1 MHIIAEISCNHL
13 GDLGRAKALI
23 EAAKNSGA
31 DAVKFQCWHPDRMVV
46 DRSYKLTSGPWA
58 GRTLYDLYQEAFT
71 PWEWF
76 PTLFDRAKEVGI
88 EMFSSVFD
96 TEALAYMES
105 LGCPRYKI
113 ASFEITDLPLIRA
126 VSATGKPIIIST
138 GLASD
143 DEINNAVC
151 ATERRGWLVGGD
163 GLTLLKCTSA
173 YPASVESANLVTLY
187 NMRRYTDS
195 IGVSD
200 HTLGLVVPIAA
211 TALGAKMIEKHL
223 TLSRSDGGPDAAFSS
238 EPHEFKAMVD
248 ACRQAAAAIGEVRY
262 GPTVEEESSLQYRR
276 SLYACKAIGKGVEFT
291 NDVIAAFVRSAR
303 PAGGLPPDYPLIGRR
318 TIRAL
323 SPGDPITGA
332 DIAG

>member
-1 MHIIAEISCNHL
+1 MRAKPEIVAEISCNHL
-13 GDLGRAKALI
+13 GDLGRAIALI

-46 DRSYKLTSGPWA
+46 DRSYNLTSGSWA
-58 GRTLYDLYQEAFT
+58 GRNLYDLYQEAFT

-76 PTLFDRAKEVGI
+76 PTLFGHAKEVGI

-96 TEALAYMES
+96 TEALAFLET

-126 VSATGKPIIIST
+126 VSSTGKPIIIST
-138 GLASD
+138 GLASANEVID
-143 DEINNAVC
+143 AVY
-151 ATERRGWLVGGD
+151 ATDVGG
-163 GLTLLKCTSA
+163 GITLLKCTSA
-173 YPASVESANLVTLY
+173 YPASAESANLATLDD
-187 NMRRYTDS
+187 MRLYTDQV
-195 IGVSD
+195 GVSD

-248 ACRQAAAAIGEVRY
+248 ACRDAAAAIGTVRY
-262 GPTVEEESSLQYRR
+262 GPTEEEASSLQYRR
-276 SLYACKAIGKGVEFT
+276 SLYACKPIGEGVEFT
-291 NDVIAAFVRSAR
+291 KDTIDVFVRSAR
-303 PAGGLPPDYPLIGRR
+303 PAQGLPPDYPLLGKR
-318 TIRAL
+318 TTRAL
-323 SPGDPITGA
+323 AAGDPITSA